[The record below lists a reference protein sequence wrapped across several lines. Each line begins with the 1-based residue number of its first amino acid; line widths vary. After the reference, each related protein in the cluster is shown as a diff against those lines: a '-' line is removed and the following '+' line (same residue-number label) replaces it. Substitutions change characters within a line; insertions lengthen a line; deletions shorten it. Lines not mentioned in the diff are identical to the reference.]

1 MSPSCSQDVTKMS
14 PRCPQDHQSSV
25 IRFLEDEDEDDKKEE
40 EEEDEGN
47 DDDYKKEKDND
58 NNNDNDMTCNIA
70 RLGWHI
76 LALRLCTCVE
86 EKN

>member
-1 MSPSCSQDVTKMS
+1 MS

-25 IRFLEDEDEDDKKEE
+25 IRFLEDEDDDDKK

-47 DDDYKKEKDND
+47 DDDYKKEKD
-58 NNNDNDMTCNIA
+58 NDNDMTCNIA